1 MTVLG
6 GLALDKEVR
15 SLVSYLNSATSWS
28 VRDKCARLTQIT
40 TVLNLE
46 RVAEI
51 SDYWGV
57 EAGAMPWRL
66 TANEVKQFMALRTD
80 FRSEDIRRLKL

>member
-1 MTVLG
+1 MFIVIFVYQLG

-15 SLVSYLNSATSWS
+15 SLVSYLSSVTSWS
-28 VRDKCARLTQIT
+28 VRDKFARLTQIA

-46 RVAEI
+46 RVNEI

-57 EAGAMPWRL
+57 DSGALPWRL
-66 TANEVKQFMALRTD
+66 TP
-80 FRSEDIRRLKL
+80 SDIRQIMSLR